1 MTALGCWEKLS
12 HIFACDDI
20 LVLMV
25 LYLFSQ
31 RNLLS
36 NLIYLEIRICTTA
49 SLGKLLPI
57 GDEYNVP

>member
-36 NLIYLEIRICTTA
+36 NLIFLEIRICTTA
-49 SLGKLLPI
+49 SSGKLLPI